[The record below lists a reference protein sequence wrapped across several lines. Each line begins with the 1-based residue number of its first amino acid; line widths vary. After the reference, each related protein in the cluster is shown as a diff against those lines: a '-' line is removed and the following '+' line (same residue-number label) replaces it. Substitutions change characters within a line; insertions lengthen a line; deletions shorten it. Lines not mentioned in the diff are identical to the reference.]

1 MMNRNLRSLVEQM
14 QGNRRVL
21 SEGGV
26 TFYTIGR
33 GSDAKAAFANARARA
48 AANMDDEERDEGY
61 SGTIFEKRSFVL
73 IPLPKGADAREYAG
87 ELIKKEDERVDD
99 KWGPAG
105 AIDIG
110 NGGFLFFGWASS

>member
-1 MMNRNLRSLVEQM
+1 MNRNLRALVEWS
-14 QGNRRVL
+14 QGNSRLL
-21 SEGGV
+21 SEGGQS
-26 TFYTIGR
+26 FFTIGR

-48 AANMDDEERDEGY
+48 AANMDGDEEEGY
-61 SGTIFEKRSFVL
+61 SGTIYEKRSFVL

-87 ELIKKEDERVDD
+87 ELIKKEDKRIDD